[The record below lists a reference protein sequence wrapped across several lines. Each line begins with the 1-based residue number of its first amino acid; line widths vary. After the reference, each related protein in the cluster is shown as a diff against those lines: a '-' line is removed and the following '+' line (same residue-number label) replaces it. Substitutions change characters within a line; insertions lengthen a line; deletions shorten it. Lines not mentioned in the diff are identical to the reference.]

1 MSDAA
6 LDAVIAKITGLLAG
20 WDRSTTVPEMRRD
33 NDALYAHDK
42 VPAEVTEV
50 SAGGVKASWIE
61 AGDAGE
67 PAARLGRLIL
77 YLHGGG
83 FHIGSV
89 ASHFG
94 LIARLSAAARCRVLA
109 LEYRLAP
116 EHRFPAPLEDSLAAY
131 DWLLGQGY
139 EPANIAFAGDSAG
152 GGLALSTM
160 LALRDRGSPL
170 PVAAAVMSPWTELEA
185 SGESYVSRAAEDPMF
200 TRKTVLGLASSYLD
214 GATDPR
220 DPRAAPLYGELA
232 GLPPL
237 MIQSGERDILL
248 DDSRRF
254 AEKATAAGVD
264 VTLDLWPGMI
274 HVFQLFGADL
284 PQAHEA
290 IVKLGTYL
298 EAKLA

>member
-1 MSDAA
+1 MTDRA
-6 LDAVIAKITGLLAG
+6 LDGVIAQITALLAG
-20 WDRSTTVPEMRRD
+20 WDSSTSVLEMRRD
-33 NDALYAHDK
+33 YDALYAHDK
-42 VPAEVTEV
+42 VPAAVTEV

-61 AGDAGE
+61 AQSAGA
-67 PAARLGRLIL
+67 PVPRLGRLIL

-89 ASHFG
+89 ASHYG
-94 LIARLSAAARCRVLA
+94 LIARLAAAARCRVLA
-109 LEYRLAP
+109 LDYRLAP

-139 EPANIAFAGDSAG
+139 APQNITFAGDSAG
-152 GGLALSTM
+152 GGLVLSTL
-160 LALRDRGSPL
+160 LALRDRGAPL

-185 SGESYVSRAAEDPMF
+185 SGDSYIARAAEDPLGK
-200 TRKTVLGLASSYLD
+200 RETVLALARSYM
-214 GATDPR
+214 GRQTSVR
-220 DPRAAPLYGELA
+220 DPLAAPLHGDLA

-248 DDSRRF
+248 DDSLRF
-254 AEKATAAGVD
+254 ADKAAAAGVE

-284 PQAHEA
+284 PQAREGIA
-290 IVKLGTYL
+290 KLGAYL
-298 EAKLA
+298 EGKLG